1 MSVTDP
7 AELKRK
13 LRAAGFE
20 IYRTAGNRVQ
30 LAERIRD
37 NLIMDSGVTALL
49 AKPSGLAIRVT
60 VRAQASHFPGAS
72 EQQLWEHANA
82 LAEQFL
88 TDGYLLESQSAE
100 LVPDPNDPEKSLDT
114 SHEILLQRPVET
126 LELLFD
132 LLRLA
137 LQRRRATTDD

>member
-13 LRAAGFE
+13 LRVAGFE
-20 IYRTAGNRVQ
+20 IYRTAENRVQ

-37 NLIMDSGVTALL
+37 NLIMDSGITALV
-49 AKPSGLAIRVT
+49 AEPSGLAIQVT

-72 EQQLWEHANA
+72 PDQLWSHATA

-88 TDGYLLESQSAE
+88 TDGYLKEGQSAE
-100 LVPDPNDPEKSLDT
+100 LVPDPGDPAKSLDT
-114 SHEILLQRPVET
+114 SHEILLQRSVET
-126 LELLFD
+126 LEALLEQ
-132 LLRLA
+132 LQLA
-137 LQRRRATTDD
+137 LTRRRFTTDD